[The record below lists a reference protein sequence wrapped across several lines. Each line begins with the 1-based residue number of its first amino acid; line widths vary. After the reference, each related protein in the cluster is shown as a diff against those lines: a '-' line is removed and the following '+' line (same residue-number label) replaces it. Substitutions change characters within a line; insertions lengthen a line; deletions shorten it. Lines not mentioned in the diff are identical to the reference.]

1 MVPECYEPEHQPEL
15 HAQTGKKWLD
25 EDPIF
30 LDTETTGLDET
41 AEIVEIGIIDIN
53 GEPLLE
59 TFIKPH
65 NPIPKEVTK
74 IHGITNEMVNDAPY
88 WSEIHEQFCNII
100 KGRTLIIYNR
110 SYDVRLIDQT
120 IKASIENKALEE
132 ESQNWDKDQR
142 TLCAMKLF
150 AAYYGM
156 WDEYHEDWKWQ
167 KLTAAAHHMNVKTEG
182 KAHRAVTDCLMTLGI
197 IQAMGEKVVEE
208 TEAKDSSSENPKIEQ

>member
-1 MVPECYEPEHQPEL
+1 MTPECYEPVHNP
-15 HAQTGKKWLD
+15 AKYTSTAKKWLD

-30 LDTETTGLDET
+30 LDTETSGLDDS

-59 TFIKPH
+59 TLIKPY
-65 NPIPKEVTK
+65 NPIPEEVTK
-74 IHGITNEMVNDAPY
+74 IHGITNEMVKDAPY

-100 KGRTLIIYNR
+100 KDRTLIIYNR

-120 IKASIENKALEE
+120 IKASIENKALEQE
-132 ESQNWDKDQR
+132 TEDWDKDQSI
-142 TLCAMKLF
+142 LCAMKLF
-150 AAYYGM
+150 AAYKGV

-197 IQAMGEKVVEE
+197 VQAMGEQATK
-208 TEAKDSSSENPKIEQ
+208 EAEKNCEKRKASA

>member
-1 MVPECYEPEHQPEL
+1 MSKEWHESTHNPARYASMARNL
-15 HAQTGKKWLD
+15 LN

-30 LDTETTGLDET
+30 LDTETSGLDDS

-59 TFIKPH
+59 TFIKPY
-65 NPIPKEVTK
+65 NPIPEEATN
-74 IHGITNEMVNDAPY
+74 IHGITNDIVKDAPY
-88 WSEIHEQFCNII
+88 WSEIHEQFCSII
-100 KGRTLIIYNR
+100 KDRTLIIYNR
-110 SYDVRLIDQT
+110 GYDVRLIDQT
-120 IKASIENKALEE
+120 IKASIENKAMKEE
-132 ESQNWDKDQR
+132 AQDWDKDQR
-142 TLCAMKLF
+142 ILCAMKLF

-197 IQAMGEKVVEE
+197 VQAMGEQATKE
-208 TEAKDSSSENPKIEQ
+208 IEKNREKRKARA